1 MVILIIYIYIYIR
14 FNPIGQVFLTL
25 NFFAVFLFQMENFR
39 NFFNMLISKK
49 NRKIKKKLNCKFEKI
64 EKEIGKVCQCIE
76 PQN

>member
-1 MVILIIYIYIYIR
+1 
-14 FNPIGQVFLTL
+14 
-25 NFFAVFLFQMENFR
+25 
-39 NFFNMLISKK
+39 MLISKK